1 MKKNNMDLIVGGS
14 ILISVVILIGGVLW
28 LKDVSISAKMVSHTV
43 LFPNVGTLQIG
54 DPVKVNGVSKGAVSN
69 IYLRTNG
76 VAVVLDIE
84 KSVKLTDS
92 CKFSVQNIG
101 IMGERGI
108 GILYS
113 DKGRP
118 IKANTKSDTSFVP
131 GVFDPGI
138 AEAMSMLG
146 VVLAE
151 VETLVENVSSIV
163 QNTVG
168 DTAFVTVFKTLVNRL
183 DTISNV
189 AQVLLSE
196 NKPVIDRS
204 LKNLQTISSD
214 LKEIVSR
221 NSDHIDAI
229 MNNGDSLSAAALG
242 IASQVDSLTV
252 SLNQIIG
259 QIKEGEGSLGM
270 IVNDSEFYH
279 DLKKTI
285 SNLDTLINEVQG
297 DALKLRIILGFGR
310 KKKK

>member
-1 MKKNNMDLIVGGS
+1 MKKTNMDLVVGGS
-14 ILISVVILIGGVLW
+14 ILISIVILIGGVLW
-28 LKDVSISAKMVSHTV
+28 LKDVSISAKMISYTV

-54 DPVKVNGVSKGAVSN
+54 DPVKVNGVSKGSVSN

-76 VAVVLDIE
+76 VAVVVEVD

-92 CKFSVQNIG
+92 CKISVQNIG

-113 DKGRP
+113 DKGK
-118 IKANTKSDTSFVP
+118 IVKANTKSDTSFVP

-138 AEAMSMLG
+138 AEAMSTLG

-163 QNTVG
+163 QATIG
-168 DTAFVTVFKTLVNRL
+168 DTAFLSIFKTLVNRL
-183 DTISNV
+183 DTISDV
-189 AQVLLSE
+189 AQTLLSE

-204 LKNLQTISSD
+204 LKNLQTISND

-221 NSDHIDAI
+221 NSSHLDAI
-229 MNNGDSLSAAALG
+229 MSNGDSLSVAALG

-252 SLNQIIG
+252 SLNQIIS
-259 QIKEGEGSLGM
+259 QVKAGEGSLGM
-270 IVNDSEFYH
+270 VIKDSEFYH
-279 DLKKTI
+279 DLKRTI

-297 DALKLRIILGFGR
+297 DALKLRIKLGFG
-310 KKKK
+310 KKKKN

>member
-1 MKKNNMDLIVGGS
+1 VKKTNMDLVVGGS
-14 ILISVVILIGGVLW
+14 ILISIVILIGGVLW
-28 LKDVSISAKMVSHTV
+28 LKDVSISAKMISHTV

-54 DPVKVNGVSKGAVSN
+54 DPVKVNGVSKGSVSN

-76 VAVVLDIE
+76 VAVVIE
-84 KSVKLTDS
+84 VDKSVKLTDS
-92 CKFSVQNIG
+92 CKISVQNIG

-113 DKGRP
+113 DKGKVV
-118 IKANTKSDTSFVP
+118 KANTKSDTSFVP

-138 AEAMSMLG
+138 AEAMSTLG

-163 QNTVG
+163 QATIG
-168 DTAFVTVFKTLVNRL
+168 DTAFLSIFKTLVNRL
-183 DTISNV
+183 DTISDV
-189 AQVLLSE
+189 AQTLLSE

-204 LKNLQTISSD
+204 LKNLQTISND

-221 NSDHIDAI
+221 NSSHLDAI
-229 MNNGDSLSAAALG
+229 MSNGDSLSVAALG

-252 SLNQIIG
+252 SLNQIIS
-259 QIKEGEGSLGM
+259 QVKAGEGSLGM
-270 IVNDSEFYH
+270 VIKDSEFYH
-279 DLKKTI
+279 DLKRTI

-297 DALKLRIILGFGR
+297 DALKLRIKLGFG
-310 KKKK
+310 KKKKN

>member
-1 MKKNNMDLIVGGS
+1 MDLVVGGS
-14 ILISVVILIGGVLW
+14 ILISIVILIGGVLW
-28 LKDVSISAKMVSHTV
+28 LKDVSISAKMISYTV

-54 DPVKVNGVSKGAVSN
+54 DPVKVNGVSKGSVSN

-76 VAVVLDIE
+76 VAVVVEVD

-92 CKFSVQNIG
+92 CKISVQNIG

-113 DKGRP
+113 DKGK
-118 IKANTKSDTSFVP
+118 IVKANTKSDTSFVP

-138 AEAMSMLG
+138 AEAMSTLG

-163 QNTVG
+163 QATIG
-168 DTAFVTVFKTLVNRL
+168 DTAFLSIFKTLVNRL
-183 DTISNV
+183 DTISDV
-189 AQVLLSE
+189 AQTLLSE

-204 LKNLQTISSD
+204 LKNLQTISND

-221 NSDHIDAI
+221 NSSHLDAI
-229 MNNGDSLSAAALG
+229 MSNGDSLSVAALG

-252 SLNQIIG
+252 SLNQIIS
-259 QIKEGEGSLGM
+259 QVKAGEGSLGM
-270 IVNDSEFYH
+270 VIKDSEFYH
-279 DLKKTI
+279 DLKRTI

-297 DALKLRIILGFGR
+297 DALKLRIKLGFG
-310 KKKK
+310 KKKKN

>member
-1 MKKNNMDLIVGGS
+1 MKKTNMDLVVGGS
-14 ILISVVILIGGVLW
+14 ILISIVILIGGVLW
-28 LKDVSISAKMVSHTV
+28 LKDVSISAKMISHTV

-54 DPVKVNGVSKGAVSN
+54 DPVKVNGVSKGSVSN

-76 VAVVLDIE
+76 VAVVIE
-84 KSVKLTDS
+84 VDKSVKLTDS
-92 CKFSVQNIG
+92 CKISVQNIG

-113 DKGRP
+113 DKGKVV
-118 IKANTKSDTSFVP
+118 KANTKSDTSFVP

-138 AEAMSMLG
+138 AEAMSTLG

-163 QNTVG
+163 QATIG
-168 DTAFVTVFKTLVNRL
+168 DTAFLSIFKTLVNRL
-183 DTISNV
+183 DTISDV
-189 AQVLLSE
+189 AQTLLSE

-204 LKNLQTISSD
+204 LKNLQTISND

-221 NSDHIDAI
+221 NSSHLDAI
-229 MNNGDSLSAAALG
+229 MSNGDSLSVAALG

-252 SLNQIIG
+252 SLNQIIS
-259 QIKEGEGSLGM
+259 QVKAGEGSLGM
-270 IVNDSEFYH
+270 VIKDSEFYH
-279 DLKKTI
+279 DLKRTI

-297 DALKLRIILGFGR
+297 DALKLRIKLGFG
-310 KKKK
+310 KKKKN

>member
-1 MKKNNMDLIVGGS
+1 
-14 ILISVVILIGGVLW
+14 
-28 LKDVSISAKMVSHTV
+28 
-43 LFPNVGTLQIG
+43 
-54 DPVKVNGVSKGAVSN
+54 
-69 IYLRTNG
+69 
-76 VAVVLDIE
+76 
-84 KSVKLTDS
+84 
-92 CKFSVQNIG
+92 
-101 IMGERGI
+101 
-108 GILYS
+108 
-113 DKGRP
+113 
-118 IKANTKSDTSFVP
+118 
-131 GVFDPGI
+131 
-138 AEAMSMLG
+138 

-297 DALKLRIILGFGR
+297 DALKLRIKLGFGR